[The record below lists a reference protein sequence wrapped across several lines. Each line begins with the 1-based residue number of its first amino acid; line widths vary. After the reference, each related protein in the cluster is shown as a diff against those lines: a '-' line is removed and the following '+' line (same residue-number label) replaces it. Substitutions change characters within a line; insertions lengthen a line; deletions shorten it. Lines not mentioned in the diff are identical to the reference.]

1 MNYLDF
7 IENYEQDAPLTQ
19 YDKIKVIVSRARD
32 LYEGKTPFI
41 ETDEE
46 DGRKKM
52 AIAQLE
58 LSTGKI
64 IPEIHDVVE
73 QTEGPQIPDF
83 SDLDD
88 IDEDE

>member
-7 IENYEQDAPLTQ
+7 IENYDQNATMTQ
-19 YDKIKVIVSRARD
+19 YDKIKVIISRARD
-32 LYEGKTPFI
+32 LYEGKSAFI
-41 ETDEE
+41 ETDE
-46 DGRKKM
+46 DDNRKKM

-58 LSTGKI
+58 LKWGKI
-64 IPEIHDVVE
+64 NPEIHDVVE